1 MEIQHYEKNA
11 SVIKQRLKIFL
22 IAIFLKIFNKAF
34 SVAHEKD
41 AIMNQRGRIFVLC
54 FVWIQNLSGKNVHL
68 SCMENQIR

>member
-1 MEIQHYEKNA
+1 MGIQHNEKNA
-11 SVIKQRLKIFL
+11 SAIKQRLKKIL

-41 AIMNQRGRIFVLC
+41 AIMNQWGRTFFLC
-54 FVWIQNLSGKNVHL
+54 FVWIQDLSGKNVHL